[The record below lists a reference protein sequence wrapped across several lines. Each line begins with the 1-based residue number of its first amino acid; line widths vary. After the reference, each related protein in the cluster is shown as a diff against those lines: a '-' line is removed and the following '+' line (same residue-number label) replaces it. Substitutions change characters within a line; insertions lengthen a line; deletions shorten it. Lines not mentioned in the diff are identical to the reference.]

1 MTAEFV
7 VVLPAVLAV
16 LVVALVA
23 ILLAAQRV
31 TLTSAAFEIS
41 RLEARGD
48 TAAAAMQLGRL
59 AGGTTVAR
67 ERDGLLHCVR
77 LSARP
82 GAGLLSTIEVSAR
95 GCAAVVEGGGAA
107 GGRAEDGG

>member
-1 MTAEFV
+1 M
-7 VVLPAVLAV
+7 VLPAVLAV

-48 TAAAAMQLGRL
+48 HAAAVTQLSRL
-59 AGGTTVAR
+59 AGGTAVAR
-67 ERDGLLHCVR
+67 ERDGPLHCVTLR
-77 LSARP
+77 SHPAS
-82 GAGLLSTIEVSAR
+82 GLLAVAEVTAR
-95 GCAAVVEGGGAA
+95 GCAAVLDA
-107 GGRAEDGG
+107 GGSAP

>member
-1 MTAEFV
+1 M
-7 VVLPAVLAV
+7 VLPAVLAV

-23 ILLAAQRV
+23 ILLAAHRV

-59 AGGTTVAR
+59 ASGTLVTR
-67 ERDGLLHCVR
+67 ERSGPLHCVR
-77 LSARP
+77 LSSHP
-82 GAGLLSTIEVSAR
+82 GAGLLAAVEISAR
-95 GCAAVVEGGGAA
+95 GCAAVAVDEGMESRG
-107 GGRAEDGG
+107 